1 MRIVKDYLGK
11 VSITCEGEW
20 DKTKAYDRLCMVNT
34 MKLVMFYGGNPI
46 SIPFSYISKK
56 SVPKGIDI
64 NNTSYWMPVGAQ
76 IEGAIKEIDKGVPNG
91 VVPLNEN
98 GIIPDRYL
106 PSYVQDVVEF
116 ETFEDLPIPG
126 ESNKIYIV
134 TSTNAQYRWNATS
147 ESYHKLSK
155 LLELGTTPGTAF
167 DGAQGFQLRV
177 ETDHLNL
184 LEQEL
189 IQSTRYNTGN
199 ILEFKLNCPEV
210 TDDDLTHYKFTYIH
224 DPYDDSD
231 MPSTTISA
239 NNVDGHPGFMHF
251 CQSLEDAI
259 DEDSETKINVIC
271 HLLIHQDSIFN
282 SYIYD
287 KVLLTCKRSVSNN
300 KTTFY
305 FEGFVSSVSAMNSS
319 PALLYFYIEKYK
331 ENGIDHAKILQI
343 GYNSERLDVPPA
355 TSQYVGGFKLG
366 FQQNALNRAVQ
377 LQENKAYITL
387 QYVTNTIDGILKK
400 EDYKKLLYLHN
411 INNNV
416 LNGIANNISDN
427 KYDSLFH
434 IKLHI
439 VNLSQLIGSL
449 ECWTKDIS
457 EDYSYLD
464 TLLETDDELN
474 VLGITI
480 TDVEDKIFVDFTNI
494 NIIRENNIITLKY
507 ISNKYNAYRKKNIEI
522 VYIYDVSNDG
532 QSVFLNESNLI
543 DIPSDN
549 SIGGIIA
556 PQVTGNFN
564 NKGYTNIPFAVA
576 SPSGRL
582 IGKLATVDNPGFMSA
597 ADKTKLNN
605 IDDNANN
612 YSLPTSTDT
621 TLGGVRTHPLTID
634 ADPKYHLADFD
645 NEAIGNYI
653 GTAAI
658 RKSSYKKA
666 GVIKS
671 NTIIEI
677 ADINSPTDK
686 EKGDLLNHFKTYGNF
701 SNVTIKCIIPGDGRA
716 QYFSGIFHNILLDE
730 PESGNTNLNIYVPYR
745 RDDTPNVSAFK
756 INFEV
761 KIADIEDVLK

>member
-20 DKTKAYDRLCMVNT
+20 DKAKAYDRLCMVNT

-64 NNTSYWMPVGAQ
+64 NNTNYWMAVGAQ

-91 VVPLNEN
+91 VVPLDEN
-98 GIIPDRYL
+98 GIISDRYL

-189 IQSTRYNTGN
+189 IQSTRYNTGK

-210 TDDDLTHYKFTYIH
+210 VNDDLRHYKFTYIH

-231 MPSTTISA
+231 MPSTTINA
-239 NNVDGHPGFMHF
+239 DNVDGHPGFMHF

-259 DEDSETKINVIC
+259 NEDSESTINVIC

-282 SYIYD
+282 SYTYD
-287 KVLLTCKRSVSNN
+287 KVLLTCERSVSNN

-319 PALLYFYIEKYK
+319 PELLYFYIEKYK
-331 ENGIDHAKILQI
+331 ENGVDHAKILQI
-343 GYNSERLDVPPA
+343 GYNAERLDVPPA

-377 LQENKAYITL
+377 LQENRAYITL

-416 LNGIANNISDN
+416 LNGIADNISNN

-439 VNLSQLIGSL
+439 INLSQLIGYL
-449 ECWTKDIS
+449 ECWTKDFS

-474 VLGITI
+474 VLGIAI
-480 TDVEDKIFVDFTNI
+480 TDIENKIFVDFTNI

-522 VYIYDVSNDG
+522 IYVYDVSNDG
-532 QSVFLNESNLI
+532 QSIFLNESNLI
-543 DIPSDN
+543 DIPSN
-549 SIGGIIA
+549 TSNGIIRA

-564 NKGYTNIPFAVA
+564 TKGYTSEPFAVS
-576 SPSGRL
+576 SPTGWL
-582 IGKLATVDNPGFMSA
+582 IAKLATINGPGFMSA

-605 IDDNANN
+605 IDNNANN
-612 YSLPTSTDT
+612 YSLPISNKNV
-621 TLGGVRTHPLTID
+621 LGGLKTNSLEIPSNPGY
-634 ADPKYHLADFD
+634 DPDYYLGDFD
-645 NEAIGNYI
+645 YTAIGNYV
-653 GTAAI
+653 GVASI

-677 ADINSPTDK
+677 ADINSVTNAEK
-686 EKGDLLNHFKTYGNF
+686 ETLLNHFKTYGNF
-701 SNVTIKCIIPGDGRA
+701 SNVTFKYTVSGGGTH
-716 QYFSGIFHNILLDE
+716 YSSGIRHHILIDD
-730 PESGNTNLNIYVPYR
+730 PVYTNLDIYVPYR
-745 RDDTPNVSAFK
+745 NGENYNEFMIRITPVT
-756 INFEV
+756 
-761 KIADIEDVLK
+761 IADIENVLE